1 MKSTPN
7 GRRLLSRLN
16 LDGFQVAPESVFNG
30 IAENMRLVQ
39 AP

>member
-7 GRRLLSRLN
+7 GKQLLSRLN

-39 AP
+39 TS